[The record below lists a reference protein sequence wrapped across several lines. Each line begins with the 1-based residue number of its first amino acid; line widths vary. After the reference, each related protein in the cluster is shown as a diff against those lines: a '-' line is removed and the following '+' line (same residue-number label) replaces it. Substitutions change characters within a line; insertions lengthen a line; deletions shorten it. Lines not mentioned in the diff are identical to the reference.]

1 MIRRDKYAKIKGAF
15 PVLITPMDEFQEIN
29 WDGVKQN
36 VNYFIEQKV
45 AGVIINGSTGEF
57 VSLSKEERFKM
68 VETVLKEIDGVFQ
81 SLLELQQRRRKKQLN
96 IRNMQKRTE
105 RIVH

>member
-1 MIRRDKYAKIKGAF
+1 MRKIKGAF

-68 VETVLKEIDGVFQ
+68 VETVLKEIDGKY
-81 SLLELQQRRRKKQLN
+81 SSHCWNCSRDDE
-96 IRNMQKRTE
+96 RNN
-105 RIVH
+105 

>member
-1 MIRRDKYAKIKGAF
+1 
-15 PVLITPMDEFQEIN
+15 MDEFQEIN

-57 VSLSKEERFKM
+57 VSLSKKND
-68 VETVLKEIDGVFQ
+68 LKW
-81 SLLELQQRRRKKQLN
+81 
-96 IRNMQKRTE
+96 
-105 RIVH
+105 

>member
-68 VETVLKEIDGVFQ
+68 VETVLKEIDAVFQ

>member
-1 MIRRDKYAKIKGAF
+1 MRKIKGAF

-68 VETVLKEIDGVFQ
+68 VETVLKEIDGTVFQ

-96 IRNMQKRTE
+96 IRNMQKHTE

>member
-1 MIRRDKYAKIKGAF
+1 MIGRDKYAKIKGAF

-36 VNYFIEQKV
+36 VNYFIEQNV
-45 AGVIINGSTGEF
+45 AGIIINGSTGEF

-68 VETVLKEIDGVFQ
+68 VATVLKEIDGRIPVIVGTA
-81 SLLELQQRRRKKQLN
+81 ERRRKKQLN

-105 RIVH
+105 QIVH

>member
-1 MIRRDKYAKIKGAF
+1 MQKIKGAF

-45 AGVIINGSTGEF
+45 AGIIINGSTGEF

-68 VETVLKEIDGVFQ
+68 VETVLKEIDG
-81 SLLELQQRRRKKQLN
+81 
-96 IRNMQKRTE
+96 
-105 RIVH
+105 RIPVIVGTAAETTKETIE

>member
-1 MIRRDKYAKIKGAF
+1 MQKIKGAF

-45 AGVIINGSTGEF
+45 AGIIINGSTGEF

-68 VETVLKEIDGVFQ
+68 VETVLKEIDTVFQ
-81 SLLELQQRRRKKQLN
+81 SLLELLRKPRKKQLN

>member
-1 MIRRDKYAKIKGAF
+1 
-15 PVLITPMDEFQEIN
+15 MDEFQEIN

-68 VETVLKEIDGVFQ
+68 VETVLK
-81 SLLELQQRRRKKQLN
+81 
-96 IRNMQKRTE
+96 RN
-105 RIVH
+105 